1 MAEMVE
7 LFNAERAALGKAPI
21 TLAVGIATGEV
32 ITGYTGAQQRAAFT
46 CIGTTVDRAARL
58 QAHAGQGGH
67 AILLDAAT
75 QAATA
80 GRVASQPIGTLTLPG
95 AKRATPVHAVQ
106 TAE

>member
-21 TLAVGIATGEV
+21 AFAIGIASGE
-32 ITGYTGAQQRAAFT
+32 ITAGYTGTQQRAAFT
-46 CIGTTVDRAARL
+46 CIGATVDRANRL
-58 QAHAGQGGH
+58 QAHGVQGGH
-67 AILLDAAT
+67 AIVLDAAT

-80 GRVASQPIGTLTLPG
+80 GRVATQPIGTLALPG
-95 AKRATPVHAVQ
+95 AKRTVPVYAVH